1 MKNYMRINPFIFRKT
16 SLLIVLFVFSIF
28 LEAQNKEILEFK
40 SVEGLKGIP
49 TNEVQQVYQDHNGF
63 IWLGTR
69 NGLCMYDGYG
79 VKLYRSDV
87 NNPSLLTN
95 NNVYSIVCD
104 SLSRL
109 WIGTESGLNILDKKT
124 GVITSLLLGSN
135 RAVNAI
141 SSLFVTKRQEV
152 LIGTDAGLGIY
163 DEESKQVHFGTF
175 NASTDLGTVSVKSMM
190 EDSRGDLWIGT
201 WSSGLYRYS
210 FGENKLYRYPQMNT
224 DNSAHVLFEDSQKNI
239 WVGSWNSGLTL
250 LINPY
255 DLEQFS
261 WKTYLC
267 DSSNDRS
274 LVDDRIYAIKEDTVN
289 QTLWI
294 GARKGLSLM
303 DLNNV
308 GSFYS
313 FRPKN
318 SEFSIPCD
326 EVNSLFYDN
335 FGNMW
340 LGSIGGGVYLAEI
353 EKTGFEYPRIN
364 FSNKNVTTQAIR
376 SLYMDSQDNLWIG
389 VGSLGLAVQEKGESV
404 FKYSSDIPELKNLGD
419 IGSIYSMEESEWDN
433 SMWFGTFGGGL
444 YCYRKGEPIRRY
456 NAHNSKFMRDDN
468 VYSIY
473 NDQSNNLWIGT
484 RSGIGLKTQGGEEF
498 LLEDLIEN
506 IDLSFVNVQK
516 MVEDKEGTLWVGTGA
531 HGVIKIQGDFNS
543 LKNLKL
549 KSYLTDDKLTPLQFI
564 SDLYVDEENE
574 LWVGTRNGGLYA
586 YDSSKDAFVDY
597 GKRYNLY
604 LDGISCVMG
613 DELGNLW
620 LTTNQGLICLTRKN
634 GEKERETFLFTKE
647 DGLVDNYFITR
658 SGFYKDG
665 ILYFGG
671 HKGYNKFRPSEIRL
685 IKEPFKFY
693 ITDITIAN
701 KSLTSFPLHQREKIT
716 PFMPSFT
723 EDLTIS
729 HANNNF
735 TFEFASLTYRNPKR
749 NKYAYKLENFD
760 SEWRYTDANQ
770 RYATYNNLQS
780 GKYTFLLK
788 ATNEHGVWSEYEKKV
803 NIIVHPPFWLTWWA
817 FTLYFFIAIGIAY
830 FLFKQASNRLILRNR
845 LRLRELEKK
854 QSDELNHAK
863 LQFFTNITHELL
875 TPLTVISA
883 TVDELVLEEPQYKSS
898 YDVMKSN
905 LRRLMRLLRQILEFR
920 KAESGN
926 LKLKVSYGDIALF
939 IRNGANSFYPLIKKQ
954 DLRFYIKTEPNVING
969 FFDVDKVDKILY
981 NLLSN
986 ATKYNVPG
994 GEVEVSLSY
1003 KEEDD
1008 NFVLLTV
1015 KDNGAGISKEK
1026 QKDLFKRFYEG
1037 EYREYN
1043 TVGTGIG
1050 LSLTKDLVELHRG
1063 EIWLESDVGKGT
1075 TFFVELP
1082 ISRSSFKDVQI
1093 EEDVYIP
1100 TDSADE
1106 PSVVVE
1112 AGSTKEKSHFEY
1124 TLLVVEDNE
1133 DLLSLMVKLLGKE
1146 YNVIT
1151 AVDGEKALDVLAKKE
1166 VDLIVSDVMMPVMD
1180 GLVLCKEVKSNL
1192 DYSHIPVILLTA
1204 KNTEQD
1210 RVQAYEVGADA
1221 YISKPFNLTVLYARI
1236 KNLLEGRERKI
1247 KDFKEQLIFDI
1258 KELNYTSV
1266 DEDFIE
1272 QAVACVNKH
1281 LSNSDFD
1288 QTLFSEEMGTSKST
1302 LYRKLKSL
1310 TGLSTP
1316 AFINNIRLK
1325 AAARVLEEKGETIR
1339 ISELAYTVGFNDPKY
1354 FSSCFKREFEL
1365 TPSEYMEKFLL
1376 NRKNNVE

>member
-1 MKNYMRINPFIFRKT
+1 
-16 SLLIVLFVFSIF
+16 
-28 LEAQNKEILEFK
+28 
-40 SVEGLKGIP
+40 
-49 TNEVQQVYQDHNGF
+49 
-63 IWLGTR
+63 
-69 NGLCMYDGYG
+69 
-79 VKLYRSDV
+79 
-87 NNPSLLTN
+87 
-95 NNVYSIVCD
+95 
-104 SLSRL
+104 
-109 WIGTESGLNILDKKT
+109 
-124 GVITSLLLGSN
+124 
-135 RAVNAI
+135 
-141 SSLFVTKRQEV
+141 
-152 LIGTDAGLGIY
+152 
-163 DEESKQVHFGTF
+163 
-175 NASTDLGTVSVKSMM
+175 
-190 EDSRGDLWIGT
+190 
-201 WSSGLYRYS
+201 
-210 FGENKLYRYPQMNT
+210 
-224 DNSAHVLFEDSQKNI
+224 
-239 WVGSWNSGLTL
+239 
-250 LINPY
+250 
-255 DLEQFS
+255 
-261 WKTYLC
+261 
-267 DSSNDRS
+267 
-274 LVDDRIYAIKEDTVN
+274 
-289 QTLWI
+289 
-294 GARKGLSLM
+294 
-303 DLNNV
+303 
-308 GSFYS
+308 
-313 FRPKN
+313 
-318 SEFSIPCD
+318 
-326 EVNSLFYDN
+326 
-335 FGNMW
+335 
-340 LGSIGGGVYLAEI
+340 
-353 EKTGFEYPRIN
+353 
-364 FSNKNVTTQAIR
+364 
-376 SLYMDSQDNLWIG
+376 
-389 VGSLGLAVQEKGESV
+389 
-404 FKYSSDIPELKNLGD
+404 
-419 IGSIYSMEESEWDN
+419 
-433 SMWFGTFGGGL
+433 
-444 YCYRKGEPIRRY
+444 
-456 NAHNSKFMRDDN
+456 MRDDN

-473 NDQSNNLWIGT
+473 NDHSDNLWVGT
-484 RSGIGLKTQGGEEF
+484 RSGIGLKTQVGEEL
-498 LLEDLIEN
+498 LLENLIEN

-516 MVEDKEGTLWVGTGA
+516 MVEDKEGIMWVGTGA
-531 HGVIKIQGDFNS
+531 HGVMRIQGDF
-543 LKNLKL
+543 KNLKDLSL
-549 KSYLTDDKLTPLQFI
+549 KSYLTDDKTIPLQFVA
-564 SDLYVDEENE
+564 DMYVDEDNA
-574 LWVGTRNGGLYA
+574 LWVATRNGGLYA
-586 YDSSKDAFVDY
+586 YDLDKDAFVDY
-597 GKRYNLY
+597 GKKYNLY
-604 LDGISCVMG
+604 LDGISCIMG

-620 LTTNQGLICLTRKN
+620 LTTNQGLICLTQKN
-634 GEKERETFLFTKE
+634 GGKERETFLFTKE

-658 SGFYKDG
+658 SGFYKEG
-665 ILYFGG
+665 VLYLGG
-671 HKGYNKFRPSEIRL
+671 HKGYNKFRPNEIKL
-685 IKEPFKFY
+685 IKDTFKFY
-693 ITDITIAN
+693 ITDITITN
-701 KSLTSFPLHQREKIT
+701 KSLTSFSEKSRNKIT
-716 PFMPSFT
+716 PFMPSFI
-723 EDLTIS
+723 ENLNIS

-760 SEWRYTDANQ
+760 TEWRYTDANQ
-770 RYATYNNLQS
+770 RYATYNNLKS

-788 ATNEHGVWSEYEKKV
+788 ATNEHGVWSEHEKKV

-817 FTLYFFIAIGIAY
+817 FIIYFFIILAIAY
-830 FLFKQASNRLILRNR
+830 FLYKQANNRLILKNR

-883 TVDELVLEEPQYKSS
+883 TVDELILEEPQYKSS
-898 YDVMKSN
+898 YDMMKNN

-920 KAESGN
+920 KAETGN
-926 LKLKVSYGDIALF
+926 LKLRVSYGDIALF
-939 IRNGANSFYPLIKKQ
+939 IRNGANSFYPLMKKQ
-954 DLRFYIKTEPNVING
+954 NLRFYVKTEPNAING

-1026 QKDLFKRFYEG
+1026 QKGLFKRFYEG

-1075 TFFVELP
+1075 TFFVLLP

-1093 EEDVYIP
+1093 EEDIYIP
-1100 TDSADE
+1100 TDAIEDDSAEVKIVDAIQIRGKT
-1106 PSVVVE
+1106 S
-1112 AGSTKEKSHFEY
+1112 FEY

-1133 DLLSLMVKLLGKE
+1133 DLLSLMMKLLGKE
-1146 YNVIT
+1146 YNVLT
-1151 AVDGEKALDVLAKKE
+1151 ATDGEKALEILAKKE
-1166 VDLIVSDVMMPVMD
+1166 INLIVSDVMMPVLD
-1180 GLVLCKEVKSNL
+1180 GLALCKAVKTNI

-1210 RVQAYEVGADA
+1210 RVEAYEVGADA

-1247 KDFKEQLIFDI
+1247 KDFKEQLVFDV

-1266 DEDFIE
+1266 DEEFIE

-1288 QTLFSEEMGTSKST
+1288 QTLFSNEMGTSKST

-1376 NRKNNVE
+1376 NRKNQVE